1 MVSKRIVFWV
11 SFLLSLIFIVMLS
24 IDSFVDYCTLHSWC
38 LLLMTMRVSI
48 GIYLVIF
55 PVIFFFSALT
65 YFMRNEVFLAWLKF
79 AAVYVPLFILTT
91 YSFMMHGPNGGGW
104 AISGG
109 LFLALILF
117 SLLFLFFLISLILI
131 IAKYISLRH
140 KQAQISPQ
148 NFPQNQ
154 K

>member
-11 SFLLSLIFIVMLS
+11 SFIGTLYLAGLIFMSYGNFCYQNIWCQRYYGLSDPLSFNIVL
-24 IDSFVDYCTLHSWC
+24 
-38 LLLMTMRVSI
+38 
-48 GIYLVIF
+48 F
-55 PVIFFFSALT
+55 PVILFFSILT

>member
-1 MVSKRIVFWV
+1 MISKRIVFWV
-11 SFLLSLIFIVMLS
+11 SLLGTLFF
-24 IDSFVDYCTLHSWC
+24 SFVA
-38 LLLMTMRVSI
+38 LLEFGNHCDFYNLCEKNY
-48 GIYLVIF
+48 GIISFFGLNMLLF
-55 PVIFFFSALT
+55 PVILFFSILT